1 MNELQEILPPQV
13 KVDHNPPSRT
23 TSILTP
29 HGKITAYFVGRTV
42 KIAASIGLLV
52 AIAATYHFRA
62 RVGFGVFGPI
72 GFGVMVWAIATIAI
86 SSILNFAPYLAL
98 KRRLTGVL
106 SYHSHRGRQRPS
118 Q

>member
-1 MNELQEILPPQV
+1 MNELQEILLPQV
-13 KVDHNPPSRT
+13 KVDHNPPST
-23 TSILTP
+23 NTSVLTP
-29 HGKITAYFVGRTV
+29 HGKITAYFVGRAV

-52 AIAATYHFRA
+52 AFAATYHFRS

-72 GFGVMVWAIATIAI
+72 GFGVMIWAIATTAI
-86 SSILNFAPYLAL
+86 GLVSNFVPYLVM

-106 SYHSHRGRQRPS
+106 SYRSHRGRPRPP